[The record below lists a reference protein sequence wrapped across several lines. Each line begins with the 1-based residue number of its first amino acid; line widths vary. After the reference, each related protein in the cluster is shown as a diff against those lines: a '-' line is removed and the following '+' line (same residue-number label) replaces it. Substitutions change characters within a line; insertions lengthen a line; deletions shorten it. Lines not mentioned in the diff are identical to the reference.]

1 MNALQIAEV
10 IGATAVASGTPIL
23 LAGLGELVA
32 ERSGVLNLGVEGMML
47 VGALSGFAAAHA
59 SGSAWVGVAAAVAIT
74 GAFSLLHA
82 LPVVLLKV
90 DQVVSGLAMVI
101 LGAGLASSFGRGF
114 VGQVAPS
121 FSDLPIPGL
130 SSLPLVGPVL
140 FQHDPLVY
148 ASLVLVLLVA
158 LFLHRTRPGLGLQ
171 ICGENPRLA
180 DAAGLRVGAIRVAAT
195 VFGGM
200 LAGLGGAYLS
210 LADTPSWVDGMTA
223 GRGWIAVAMVI
234 FAGWS
239 PARLAVG
246 AWLFGGLVAVQF
258 RIQAFGFDANMY
270 LLKMLPYLLTLVV
283 LVAATRGPWRH
294 KLGAPAALG
303 KPFAREE
310 RG

>member
-1 MNALQIAEV
+1 VNALQVAEV
-10 IGATAVASGTPIL
+10 IGGTAVASGTPIL

-47 VGALSGFAAAHA
+47 VGALSGFAASHA
-59 SGSAWVGVAAAVAIT
+59 SGSAWVGVGAAVVAS
-74 GAFSLLHA
+74 GAFALLHA
-82 LPVVLLKV
+82 LPVVLLRV
-90 DQVVSGLAMVI
+90 NQVVSGLALVI
-101 LGAGLASSFGRGF
+101 LGAGLASSFGRSM

-121 FSDLPIPGL
+121 FAERPLPVLADLPL
-130 SSLPLVGPVL
+130 LGPW
-140 FQHDPLVY
+140 FFRHDALVY
-148 ASLVLVLLVA
+148 LSLVLVLLVG

-171 ICGENPRLA
+171 VCGENPRLA
-180 DAAGLRVGAIRVAAT
+180 DAAGLRVGLIRILAT

-210 LADTPSWVDGMTA
+210 LADTPSWTDGMTA

-234 FAGWS
+234 FAGWA
-239 PARLAVG
+239 PWRLALG

-294 KLGAPAALG
+294 KLGAPASLG
-303 KPFAREE
+303 RPYAREE

>member
-310 RG
+310 RS

>member
-1 MNALQIAEV
+1 VNALQIAEV

>member
-1 MNALQIAEV
+1 MNGLAVVEV

-32 ERSGVLNLGVEGMML
+32 EKAGVLNLGVEGMML
-47 VGALSGFAAAHA
+47 VGALSGFAASHA
-59 SGSAWVGVAAAVAIT
+59 SGSAWVGAGVAMAVT
-74 GAFSLLHA
+74 GAFALLHA
-82 LPVVLLKV
+82 LPVVLLRV

-101 LGAGLASSFGRGF
+101 LGAGLASSFGRAY

-121 FSDLPIPGL
+121 FGDVPIPFLADLPL
-130 SSLPLVGPVL
+130 LGPVF

-148 ASLVLVLLVA
+148 TSLVLVLLVG
-158 LFLHRTRPGLGLQ
+158 LFLGRTRPGLSLQ
-171 ICGENPRLA
+171 VCGENPRLA
-180 DAAGLRVGAIRVAAT
+180 DAAGLRVGVVRVLAT

-210 LADTPSWVDGMTA
+210 LADTPSWMDGMTA

-234 FAGWS
+234 FAGWA
-239 PARLAVG
+239 PWRLAVG

-283 LVAATRGPWRH
+283 LVVATRGPWRLR
-294 KLGAPAALG
+294 LGAPASLG
-303 KPFAREE
+303 RPFAREE

>member
-1 MNALQIAEV
+1 MNGLQVAEV
-10 IGATAVASGTPIL
+10 IGAAAVGSGTPIL

-32 ERSGVLNLGVEGMML
+32 EKAGVLNLGVEGMML
-47 VGALSGFAAAHA
+47 VGALTGFAASSA
-59 SGSAWVGVAAAVAIT
+59 SGSAWVGVAAAVAAT
-74 GAFSLLHA
+74 GAFALLHA
-82 LPVVLLKV
+82 LPVVFLRV
-90 DQVVSGLAMVI
+90 DQVVSGLALVI

-114 VGQVAPS
+114 VGAVAPS
-121 FSDLPIPGL
+121 FTDAPIPGL
-130 SSLPLVGPVL
+130 SRLPLLGPV
-140 FQHDPLVY
+140 FFSHDVLVY
-148 ASLVLVLLVA
+148 LSMALVVLVA
-158 LFLHRTRPGLGLQ
+158 LFLARTRPGLGLGV
-171 ICGENPRLA
+171 CGENPRLA
-180 DAAGLRVGAIRVAAT
+180 DAAGLSVAWVRVLAT

-239 PARLAVG
+239 PWRLALG

-258 RIQAFGFDANMY
+258 RIQAFGFHTNMY
-270 LLKMLPYLLTLVV
+270 VLEMLPYLLTLVV
-283 LVAATRGPWRH
+283 LVVAGRGPWRH

-303 KPFAREE
+303 RPFGREE

>member
-1 MNALQIAEV
+1 MNGLQVAEV

-32 ERSGVLNLGVEGMML
+32 EKAGVLNLGVEGMML
-47 VGALSGFAAAHA
+47 VGALSGFAASHA
-59 SGSAWVGVAAAVAIT
+59 SGSAWVGVAAAVVAT

-82 LPVVLLKV
+82 LPVVLLRV

-101 LGAGLASSFGRGF
+101 LGAGLASSFGRAY

-121 FSDLPIPGL
+121 FSDVPIPGL
-130 SSLPLVGPVL
+130 SSLPLVGPV
-140 FQHDPLVY
+140 FFRHDALVY
-148 ASLVLVLLVA
+148 ASLVSVLLVA
-158 LFLHRTRPGLGLQ
+158 LFLGRTRPGLGLQ
-171 ICGENPRLA
+171 VCGENPKLA
-180 DAAGLRVGAIRVAAT
+180 DAAGLRVGLMRILAT

-210 LADTPSWVDGMTA
+210 LADTPSWMDGMTA

-239 PARLAVG
+239 PARLALG

-283 LVAATRGPWRH
+283 LVAAARGPWRR
-294 KLGAPAALG
+294 KLGAPACLG
-303 KPFAREE
+303 RPFAREE
-310 RG
+310 R